1 MTNLRIKEFVN
12 CSWCHTVRRRD
23 TNEPVA
29 EPLQTRLRK
38 EIETH
43 GMCGQCKSGV
53 QGSYRGKP
61 GERAVSEDIKPPM

>member
-23 TNEPVA
+23 NNEPVA
-29 EPLQTRLRK
+29 EPLQTQLRN

-43 GMCGQCKSGV
+43 GMCGPCKSGV
-53 QGSYRGKP
+53 QGSYRGRPEETRSEETKP
-61 GERAVSEDIKPPM
+61 SI